1 MIFDTY
7 NDFNNFLEKEY
18 IEYKIKKLD
27 EEFEKDLSNYKKE
40 SLEII
45 QKMYENKLHKR

>member
-1 MIFDTY
+1 MIYDNFQ
-7 NDFNNFLEKEY
+7 DFNNFIEKEY

-45 QKMYENKLHKR
+45 NNLYV

>member
-1 MIFDTY
+1 MTY
-7 NDFNNFLEKEY
+7 DNFQDFNNFIEIEY
-18 IEYKIKKLD
+18 IEYRLKKLD

-45 QKMYENKLHKR
+45 RSMYVK